1 MKGCGQ
7 LVENK
12 LDNLK
17 EKMDETILRD
27 VYFDDK
33 QYQQVLSSI
42 EKSKDNK
49 KVFPLKNKFTNLLS
63 ISVFSLVFLG
73 IIYFVGTQL
82 NLLNGPDTKQA
93 NEPKQNKQD
102 SLNKPSNE
110 ETAYIPPKQEENYDE
125 MSKEEILTKMINT
138 VDYFE
143 TARGEY
149 KIHYGFS
156 PGYQVVEYA
165 ISLKHEPG
173 EYGKRTLDT
182 GEISSQE
189 FYKDGTVWSL
199 NESSKTYMESRVM
212 EENQKKDTTLTLDQA
227 FSTASDG
234 NPLTNYRESPPSTA
248 NETLFPYEIDSNYT
262 RDLSKWEIEK
272 QNEELLGH
280 NTLVIKG
287 TKNHRDF
294 QSFRF
299 WVDKDTG
306 ILVKYETYNA
316 NGDIVDY
323 LHPTKLE
330 VNVPIDTELFTPNLE
345 GYERDSSDEEN
356 VVDPRENEVVQVAG
370 TKSSSELED
379 VYNLMKSDMPFLY
392 EFNHSDLQ
400 LISASYETF
409 REYKIGYLYYVLDP
423 DNDHNSS
430 QMLSV
435 RVHHKDSY
443 VRKIGS
449 FEIVGD
455 TNVSPFELNGI
466 KWEGTSLQETDGE
479 WIRLAGQK
487 DDYIYDVVSQHI
499 TLGETKDFLKILKA
513 AN

>member
-1 MKGCGQ
+1 LKERGQ
-7 LVENK
+7 LVVNK
-12 LDNLK
+12 LENLK
-17 EKMDETILRD
+17 DKMDSTILKD
-27 VYFDDK
+27 VYFDAK

-42 EKSKDNK
+42 ENSKNDKNRSL
-49 KVFPLKNKFTNLLS
+49 LKNKFNYLLS
-63 ISVFSLVFLG
+63 FSVVSIMFLG
-73 IIYFVGTQL
+73 ITYFVGTQL
-82 NLLNGPDTKQA
+82 NLLNDPETKQ
-93 NEPKQNKQD
+93 NTQD

-110 ETAYIPPKQEENYDE
+110 KSAYIPPKQEENYDE
-125 MSKEEILTKMINT
+125 MSKEEILTKMINS

-149 KIHYGFS
+149 KMHYSFS
-156 PGYQVVEYA
+156 PGYETVEYA
-165 ISLKHEPG
+165 ISLKQEPG
-173 EYGKRTLDT
+173 GYGKRTLDT
-182 GEISSQE
+182 GEITSRE
-189 FYKDGTVWSL
+189 FYKDGKVWSI
-199 NESSKTYMESRVM
+199 NESLKTYMEFRANRNSG
-212 EENQKKDTTLTLDQA
+212 TTLTLDQA

-234 NPLTNYRESPPSTA
+234 NPQTNYRERPPISTA
-248 NETLFPYEIDSNYT
+248 NETLFPYEIASNYT
-262 RDLSKWEIEK
+262 RDLTKWEIEK

-287 TKNHRDF
+287 IKNHRDF

-306 ILVKYETYNA
+306 ILIKYETYKA

-330 VNVPIDTELFTPNLE
+330 VNVPIDTKLFTPDLE
-345 GYERDSSDEEN
+345 GYVPNSRDKEK
-356 VVDPRENEVVQVAG
+356 VIIDPRENEVVPVAG
-370 TKSSSELED
+370 TKSSSEIED

-392 EFNHSDLQ
+392 GFNHSDLQ

-409 REYKIGYLYYVLDP
+409 KEYKIGYLYYILDP

-443 VRKIGS
+443 VRKIGD

-455 TNVSPFELNGI
+455 TTVSPFQLNEI
-466 KWEGTSLQETDGE
+466 KWKGTSLKETDGE
-479 WIRLAGQK
+479 WVHLTGQK
-487 DDYIYDVVSQHI
+487 GDYIYDVVSQHI
-499 TLGETKDFLKILKA
+499 SLDETKDFLKGFKEA
-513 AN
+513 H